1 MMSPMHMTTAG
12 QFAHS
17 LRAKRALSLAFAL
30 WLAISPALLAQGT
43 PYAASFLEIPIGG
56 KALGLG
62 GAFTAIADDGTAFY
76 WNPAGVGLVQNK
88 LLSAMYSSQ
97 YGSIG
102 SPGANFYFAGWTMP
116 ISGIGVSANW
126 IRLAVNDIP
135 LHADL
140 RQYTS
145 LEQRYRLV
153 KESQG
158 GETFSDVEDAFV
170 FTFARNNKVELD
182 LGWSYFKFP
191 IEIPVGVNVKLL
203 RQSLYDTDATGI
215 GIDAGVMLRMNL
227 KDFFFSEHWPE
238 VTVAAVLKDIGGTRL
253 TWSQSQRVESVG
265 ASETFGVAMFQPI
278 TAIDSKLTLSMDYS
292 TRDVDAFSF
301 GAELKYKR
309 QFSFRSGLN
318 ASAVT
323 VGAGVDFNFFD
334 VDYAYLASS
343 DAQLGQVHRL
353 GLAFNFDKLL
363 EKSPK

>member
-1 MMSPMHMTTAG
+1 MMRTRTRRG
-12 QFAHS
+12 
-17 LRAKRALSLAFAL
+17 LSG
-30 WLAISPALLAQGT
+30 ALLTTLALAALTFAMLASAPAVRAQGT

-62 GAFTAIADDGTAFY
+62 GAFTAVADDGTAFY
-76 WNPAGVGLVQNK
+76 WNPAGVSLVRNK

-116 ISGIGVSANW
+116 IGDIGVSANW
-126 IRLAVNDIP
+126 IRLAINDIP

-140 RQYTS
+140 REYTS

-158 GETFSDVEDAFV
+158 GETFSDVEDAFLIS
-170 FTFARNNKVELD
+170 FARNNKVELD
-182 LGWSYFKFP
+182 LGWSYFKLP
-191 IEIPVGVNVKLL
+191 IEIPVGVNIKLL
-203 RQSLYDTDATGI
+203 RQSLYDTEATGI
-215 GIDAGVMLRMNL
+215 GIDAGAMLRMNL

-238 VTVAAVLKDIGGTRL
+238 VTLAATVKDIGGTRL

-265 ASETFGVAMFQPI
+265 ASEAFGAALVQPL
-278 TAIDSKLTLSMDYS
+278 TAIDSRLTMSMDYS
-292 TRDVDAFSF
+292 TRDADALSF

-309 QFSFRSGLN
+309 QFSFRAGLN
-318 ASAVT
+318 DATVT
-323 VGAGVDFNFFD
+323 LGAGVDFNFFD

-343 DAQLGQVHRL
+343 DTQLGQVHRL

>member
-1 MMSPMHMTTAG
+1 MSMRGVTYPIGYHA
-12 QFAHS
+12 A
-17 LRAKRALSLAFAL
+17 
-30 WLAISPALLAQGT
+30 LAIVMMLASAMSARAQGT
-43 PYAASFLEIPIGG
+43 PYAASFLEIPVGG

-62 GAFTAIADDGTAFY
+62 GAFTAVADDGSAFY
-76 WNPAGVGLVQNK
+76 WNPAGVALVPNK

-116 ISGIGVSANW
+116 VAGIGVSASW
-126 IRLAVNDIP
+126 IRLAINDIP

-158 GETFSDVEDAFV
+158 GETFSDVEDAFLIS
-170 FTFARNNKVELD
+170 FARNNKLDID
-182 LGWSYFKFP
+182 LGWSYFRLP
-191 IEIPVGVNVKLL
+191 IEIPIGVNIKLL

-215 GIDAGVMLRMNL
+215 GIDAGMMVRVNL

-238 VTVAAVLKDIGGTRL
+238 VSIGAAVKDIGGTRL
-253 TWSQSQRVESVG
+253 TWSQTQRVESIG
-265 ASETFGVAMFQPI
+265 ASGAVGLAILQPL
-278 TAIDSKLTLSMDYS
+278 TAIDSRLTLSVDL
-292 TRDVDAFSF
+292 TERDGRSMSL

-309 QFSFRSGLN
+309 QFSVRAGLN
-318 ASAVT
+318 DAAVS

-343 DAQLGQVHRL
+343 DTQLGQVHRL

-363 EKSPK
+363 EKSAK